1 MKRIL
6 IPLIILLLSP
16 LIFSLVLKRVPPATI
31 GVKQNSWAGGIIE
44 ADYATGFHLGVSGY
58 HKWHFLPA
66 RTHFLH
72 FNDHGGLRTTS
83 ETDNWSAPLEIRTTD
98 NNVVTIELS
107 VPYHIVDGGAFQIV
121 QDGLKSSYRERVR
134 SVISS
139 VLRNE
144 LPKLTSED
152 LQLTEVRLDRVL
164 QTVPVMNTE
173 LKDLYC
179 EVETILIRRLRFQ
192 SEYEEKLQDKQYLR
206 QKALLDTAQTR
217 VAEEEK
223 VVNLI
228 EKQIVAAELTLN
240 QGWDKRIQEK
250 TSEYDVMI
258 AGIEAEAAVYES
270 QTRAEGEA
278 ERVILE
284 ADGQLALDRAEAL
297 RDELRTAALNSEG
310 GRILLGLDAAENL
323 RIEKV
328 TLNSDDPAVP
338 NILDLGQLTKMLVGE
353 GSEADKKSSD
363 N

>member
-1 MKRIL
+1 MKRFL
-6 IPLIILLLSP
+6 IPLIILILAP
-16 LIFSLVLKRVPPATI
+16 LFFTLVLKRVPPAVI

-44 ADYATGFHLGVSGY
+44 ADYATGFHVGVSGY

-72 FNDHGGLRTTS
+72 FSERGGLESDS

-107 VPYHIVDGGAFQIV
+107 VPYHIIDGGAYRIV
-121 QDGLKSSYRERVR
+121 SDGLKSSYRERVR

-144 LPKLTSED
+144 LPRLTSED
-152 LQLTEVRLDRVL
+152 LQLTDVRIDRVL
-164 QTVPVMNTE
+164 RTVPIMNSE
-173 LKDLYC
+173 LDDLYC

-192 SEYEEKLQDKQYLR
+192 SEYEEKLQEKQYLR

-217 VAEEEK
+217 VAEEEET
-223 VVNLI
+223 VNLI
-228 EKQIVAAELTLN
+228 EKQIVAAEMVLD
-240 QGWDKRIQEK
+240 QGWEKRIQVK
-250 TSEYDVMI
+250 KSEYDVMI
-258 AGIEAEAAVYES
+258 AGIVAEAAVYES
-270 QTRAEGEA
+270 QTRSEGEA

-284 ADGQLALDRAEAL
+284 AEGQLALDRAEAL
-297 RDELRTAALNSEG
+297 RDELRTAALNSAG

-328 TLNSDDPAVP
+328 TLNSDDPSVP
-338 NILDLGQLTKMLVGE
+338 TILNLGELTRMLVGE
-353 GSEADKKSSD
+353 GDSNSGF
-363 N
+363 